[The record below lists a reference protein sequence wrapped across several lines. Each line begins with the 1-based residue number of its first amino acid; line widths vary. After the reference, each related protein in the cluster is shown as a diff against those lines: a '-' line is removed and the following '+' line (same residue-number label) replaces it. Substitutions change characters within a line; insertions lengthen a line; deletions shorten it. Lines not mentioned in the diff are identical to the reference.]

1 MIALARKAKIVDENG
16 RMPRGNTN
24 MSFLVDSVGTIIGS
38 CLGTSTVTSYVE
50 SAVGVVDGGRTG
62 VVAMVAGLWF
72 ALAIPFA
79 PLVSEI
85 PDLATAPILVIVGA
99 MMMTC
104 VEGFDWGNPEESLPA
119 FLTLLLIPLTFN
131 IAYGIVA
138 GTFFWFLLQLL
149 LIPKRLI
156 KKEDPFVK
164 LRWLIRND
172 LRAENDLSKE

>member
-85 PDLATAPILVIVGA
+85 NSPRLAL
-99 MMMTC
+99 
-104 VEGFDWGNPEESLPA
+104 
-119 FLTLLLIPLTFN
+119 
-131 IAYGIVA
+131 VA
-138 GTFFWFLLQLL
+138 GSNCQRCTYH
-149 LIPKRLI
+149 
-156 KKEDPFVK
+156 
-164 LRWLIRND
+164 
-172 LRAENDLSKE
+172 